1 MLNCVDYPTPYDERE
16 YTPPPPQV
24 AAKNEDSSTGGDTID
39 VKPQSEPEDDEYSL
53 ADSDNSSAA
62 YEMED
67 SVDADISCN
76 FGDIF
81 QYEHD
86 VSFDVLHC
94 STPAETPILQDLWIF
109 RAALNDSI
117 RRVQGDQGLN
127 VSWVESLIE
136 FDSDN
141 YQPYHIEVCYRYPTK
156 RDAIFQ
162 ENILCKD
169 PSTTKDKLKLKV

>member
-1 MLNCVDYPTPYDERE
+1 M
-16 YTPPPPQV
+16 
-24 AAKNEDSSTGGDTID
+24 AAKNEDSLTGGDTID

-67 SVDADISCN
+67 SVDADISSN

-94 STPAETPILQDLWIF
+94 STPSAETPILQDQRIF
-109 RAALNDSI
+109 RAAHNDSI
-117 RRVQGDQGLN
+117 R
-127 VSWVESLIE
+127 
-136 FDSDN
+136 
-141 YQPYHIEVCYRYPTK
+141 
-156 RDAIFQ
+156 
-162 ENILCKD
+162 
-169 PSTTKDKLKLKV
+169 